1 MNQNTQTYDKLVK
14 VSDKG
19 KQRTKKIFAV
29 IGYALFFSVWLI
41 FAFNNRDIFVPLV
54 AAGILCTVLL
64 MLISWKYLD
73 VEYEYSI
80 WYGSFELAKIYSKK
94 KRKDLMSA
102 EIKEFLLIA
111 PASEEYVN
119 KAQHFE
125 PQNTYCAISSKDAEN
140 VWLFVSGGKDEPRNL
155 VLFEADDR
163 MLTLL
168 KTSNPSV
175 FVKKTY

>member
-73 VEYEYSI
+73 CFIYLHLIFNTLFDVVE
-80 WYGSFELAKIYSKK
+80 
-94 KRKDLMSA
+94 KRL
-102 EIKEFLLIA
+102 
-111 PASEEYVN
+111 
-119 KAQHFE
+119 
-125 PQNTYCAISSKDAEN
+125 
-140 VWLFVSGGKDEPRNL
+140 
-155 VLFEADDR
+155 
-163 MLTLL
+163 
-168 KTSNPSV
+168 
-175 FVKKTY
+175 